1 MLPTRWFP
9 RLMLACAAIWLAGGT
24 VLAVRLS
31 GVLNGLNSHPPQDA
45 QALRTAVVSR
55 TLLVFVVTALGT
67 AILVWAMFRGVARTT
82 AKLEAAARDV
92 AAGNLNGDVPAERG
106 DEFGRLAQ
114 RFNEMT
120 AAVKQRLEERKA
132 REHQLEEREEFLQAV
147 LATMVEAVI
156 AVDGNQRI
164 LFANRASRKLLGMN
178 HSELVGRPIW
188 EVARSPVL
196 QETLR
201 KVLTEH
207 AEQRIEFQLPRTKSI
222 AILAAGRLPGNPP
235 PGAVLVLHDVTELRQ
250 LENLRREF
258 VSNVSHELKTP
269 LTTIQAYAE
278 TLLDGAL
285 DDPRHSREFV
295 QRIADQGDRLH
306 GLILDLLALA
316 RIESKEQAFDM
327 APIAVADVVADCVAE
342 HLAVAQKKGLELT
355 ADVRDEHARVL
366 ADAEG
371 LRTILDNLLD
381 NALNHTPSGGRVT
394 VRCESADGKVCLQ
407 VADTG
412 IGIPREHHDRI
423 FERFYRVD
431 KARSRELGGTGLGL
445 SIVKHLAQVFGG
457 NVSVASSPGKGS
469 TFTVELPLRER

>member
-1 MLPTRWFP
+1 
-9 RLMLACAAIWLAGGT
+9 
-24 VLAVRLS
+24 
-31 GVLNGLNSHPPQDA
+31 
-45 QALRTAVVSR
+45 
-55 TLLVFVVTALGT
+55 
-67 AILVWAMFRGVARTT
+67 
-82 AKLEAAARDV
+82 
-92 AAGNLNGDVPAERG
+92 
-106 DEFGRLAQ
+106 
-114 RFNEMT
+114 
-120 AAVKQRLEERKA
+120 
-132 REHQLEEREEFLQAV
+132 
-147 LATMVEAVI
+147 
-156 AVDGNQRI
+156 
-164 LFANRASRKLLGMN
+164 
-178 HSELVGRPIW
+178 
-188 EVARSPVL
+188 
-196 QETLR
+196 
-201 KVLTEH
+201 
-207 AEQRIEFQLPRTKSI
+207 
-222 AILAAGRLPGNPP
+222 
-235 PGAVLVLHDVTELRQ
+235 
-250 LENLRREF
+250 
-258 VSNVSHELKTP
+258 LKTP